1 LNHKWSISH
10 QLPSGLVFDKQKG
23 IISGT
28 PTKILSRNKYVV
40 TASNSHGSTQTGVYI
55 AVLPIVNNNVV
66 FDFSRHYQWLGV
78 ILKATHT
85 GFCCFKH
92 VATP

>member
-1 LNHKWSISH
+1 MKLSAWSISH

-28 PTKILSRNKYVV
+28 PTKILSKNKYVV

-55 AVLPIVNNNVV
+55 A
-66 FDFSRHYQWLGV
+66 FF
-78 ILKATHT
+78 
-85 GFCCFKH
+85 
-92 VATP
+92 VACIARANRYMKLSAFTND